1 MSPSST
7 PTRAP
12 FFDNATARLTATVVL
27 PTPPLPA
34 PTAITFLR
42 PGSGGLPCSGA
53 DTDRTTKRVSTSTCD
68 TPGTLR
74 TSAFARST
82 RASRFAAE
90 GFADSI
96 ANATRSAVTATSLTN
111 LSVTMSDCKS
121 GSTTAFNAA
130 STASGAIRNSA
141 YHAREIGKL
150 PRPKPEGDL
159 DGRCDP
165 WKRALEQSQCNDR
178 VVLPVAAGAGAAADR
193 ERRQGSAVA
202 CQARARADDCGNLD
216 LGRDQHHPRAAGH
229 LRVHRRPVHAV
240 ADARRAHPARDVHRQ
255 GDQRP
260 APDHSR
266 HQRVRQQAVS
276 RRAFEAMKKRLWA
289 AIAMFVIAIA
299 LDLRRPPSDQ
309 LTTGAAVG
317 AIHIYQ
323 ATLSPLYERLGV
335 RCRFTPTCSHY
346 GEAVIRSEEH
356 TSELQSQ
363 SNLV

>member
-34 PTAITFLR
+34 PTAITFLT

-96 ANATRSAVTATSLTN
+96 ANATRSPVTVTSLTN
-111 LSVTMSDCKS
+111 LSVTMSDCRS
-121 GSTTAFNAA
+121 GSRTAFNAA
-130 STASGAIRNSA
+130 RTASGAIRNSA

-150 PRPKPEGDL
+150 PRPQPQGAL
-159 DGRCDP
+159 DGRCDA
-165 WKRALEQSQCNDR
+165 WKRALEQSQRHER
-178 VVLPVAAGAGAAADR
+178 VVLPVAAGAGAPADR

-202 CQARARADDCGNLD
+202 RQTWPRVDGRRNLHLD
-216 LGRDQHHPRAAGH
+216 HHQHHPRTAGH
-229 LRVHRRPVHAV
+229 LRVHRGAVHPAT
-240 ADARRAHPARDVHRQ
+240 DAGRAHPPRDVYHQ
-255 GDQRP
+255 GHQRT

-266 HQRVRQQAVS
+266 HQRVRQQAVNQS
-276 RRAFEAMKKRLWA
+276 RQR
-289 AIAMFVIAIA
+289 
-299 LDLRRPPSDQ
+299 
-309 LTTGAAVG
+309 
-317 AIHIYQ
+317 
-323 ATLSPLYERLGV
+323 
-335 RCRFTPTCSHY
+335 
-346 GEAVIRSEEH
+346 
-356 TSELQSQ
+356 
-363 SNLV
+363 